1 MHRKIFYT
9 VLLMIALAWPAGTV
23 AAHPQ
28 ADEGLAPDIAVYT
41 LDVRLDPDKRILE
54 GIETIAYRNVTE
66 QPIPDLVFHLYLN
79 AFKDANSI
87 FMKESGT
94 THRGNAFNQENN
106 GWIEVNGIRLADGT
120 ELALELV
127 QDGTLARV
135 ALPQA
140 VQPGETVKLEVTFTA
155 KLPQVFARTG
165 WTLDEQGD
173 PFFMVGQW
181 FPKLGVWTEDG
192 WNAYPFHANSEFFAD
207 FGAYLVKLTLP
218 REYRTA
224 ATGMPAGVEENN
236 DGTQTVTYQAEDVI
250 DFAWTASPN
259 LMEAVRKVGDVE
271 ILYVY
276 LPEHDWTV
284 ERVLDTAEKSVVNY
298 GKWYGEYPYPRL
310 TVVDAPDKGEGAG
323 GMEYPT
329 LVTAGAM
336 DMLGLGGAP
345 VEAGWELGLELVTS
359 HEIGHQWWQ
368 SMVAFNEAEEPWLDE
383 GFTDYSTV
391 RLMNAEYNG
400 SAIDV
405 SDFEATYLDTRRMEY
420 LAFSKV
426 PMYGKAWDFQTTQY
440 GVAAYSKPVLSL
452 LTLENVLGEEM
463 MMKVMSTFFQ
473 RYRFKHPTTEDFRAT
488 AVEVSGQDLN
498 WFFDGLVYGSETL
511 NYVAADIEGGS
522 ITVERQGELVIPT
535 EIEVTF
541 ADGTTRQVPWDGS
554 SAQEKMNFEQPVR
567 SFVIDPDQKL
577 VVERIWSDNGLHARA
592 DLPAWLTVVTRLFY
606 HLQDWM
612 LILGGI

>member
-23 AAHPQ
+23 AAQPQ

-41 LDVRLDPDKRILE
+41 LDVRLDPDKRMLE

-94 THRGNAFNQENN
+94 MHRGNAFSQENN

-127 QDGTLARV
+127 EDGTLARA

-140 VQPGETVKLEVTFTA
+140 VQPGETVKLELTFTA

-165 WTLDEQGD
+165 WALDEQGD

-181 FPKLGVWTEDG
+181 FPKLGVWTEEG

-224 ATGMPAGVEENN
+224 ATGMPAGVEQNS

-259 LMEAVRKVGDVE
+259 LMEAVRKVGDME

-284 ERVLDTAEKSVVNY
+284 ERILDVAEKSVVNY
-298 GKWYGEYPYPRL
+298 GKWYGAYPYPRL
-310 TVVDAPDKGEGAG
+310 TVVDAPDEGEGAG

-426 PMYGKAWDFQTTQY
+426 PMYGKAWDFQMMQY
-440 GVAAYSKPVLSL
+440 GVAAYSKPVLSF
-452 LTLENVLGEEM
+452 LTLQNVLGEEM

-511 NYVAADIEGGS
+511 NYVAVDIEGSS

-554 SAQEKMNFEQPVR
+554 SAQEKMNFEQPVQ

-577 VVERIWSDNGLHARA
+577 VVERIWSDNGLQARA

>member
-207 FGAYLVKLTLP
+207 FGAYMVKLTLP

-298 GKWYGEYPYPRL
+298 GKW
-310 TVVDAPDKGEGAG
+310 
-323 GMEYPT
+323 
-329 LVTAGAM
+329 
-336 DMLGLGGAP
+336 
-345 VEAGWELGLELVTS
+345 
-359 HEIGHQWWQ
+359 
-368 SMVAFNEAEEPWLDE
+368 
-383 GFTDYSTV
+383 
-391 RLMNAEYNG
+391 
-400 SAIDV
+400 
-405 SDFEATYLDTRRMEY
+405 
-420 LAFSKV
+420 
-426 PMYGKAWDFQTTQY
+426 
-440 GVAAYSKPVLSL
+440 
-452 LTLENVLGEEM
+452 
-463 MMKVMSTFFQ
+463 
-473 RYRFKHPTTEDFRAT
+473 
-488 AVEVSGQDLN
+488 
-498 WFFDGLVYGSETL
+498 
-511 NYVAADIEGGS
+511 
-522 ITVERQGELVIPT
+522 
-535 EIEVTF
+535 
-541 ADGTTRQVPWDGS
+541 
-554 SAQEKMNFEQPVR
+554 
-567 SFVIDPDQKL
+567 
-577 VVERIWSDNGLHARA
+577 
-592 DLPAWLTVVTRLFY
+592 
-606 HLQDWM
+606 
-612 LILGGI
+612 

>member
-207 FGAYLVKLTLP
+207 FGAYMVKLTLP

-276 LPEHDWTV
+276 LPEPDWTV
-284 ERVLDTAEKSVVNY
+284 ARVLDTAEKSVVNY

>member
-554 SAQEKMNFEQPVR
+554 SAQEKMNFEQPVQA
-567 SFVIDPDQKL
+567 FVIDPDQKL